1 MRKKTIKLAVI
12 VSASVW
18 LGVLGIPAATYASGV
33 QPAAEAILNTPEASD
48 SHDELTLKGKAQFD
62 GNYIKLNLSREGTLY
77 SGNFAG
83 ITLNAK
89 GKPYIAEGTIVDID
103 AKITQPGGIELMFPR
118 WSKDGDINKAVVVLP
133 IGWLNEEQK
142 AGLAAASEIS
152 VNVKLQGVQEPYVLK
167 LPFKQEGVVRN
178 IQPPAPKADSQ
189 FQIGTTRIAAGE
201 GSVRI
206 ELAVKGVP
214 EQAHHI
220 GYDIYDN
227 LGNELDMIARDSK
240 PYTRDTIKDTIFEDL
255 LYGAVRPDAEFL
267 IIRPYQA
274 VFEKGNQGLYKLD
287 AKGNV
292 IKNYYKQLEIKIPLK

>member
-1 MRKKTIKLAVI
+1 MRKKTMKLAVI
-12 VSASVW
+12 VSAAVC
-18 LGVLGIPAATYASGV
+18 LGALGMPAATYASGA
-33 QPAAEAILNTPEASD
+33 QPTAEAILNTPKASD
-48 SHDELTLKGKAQFD
+48 SHDGLTLKGKAQFD
-62 GNYIKLNLSREGTLY
+62 GNYIKLNLSREGNLY
-77 SGNFAG
+77 SGNIAG

-103 AKITQPGGIELMFPR
+103 AKITQPGGIELKSPR
-118 WSKDGDINKAVVVLP
+118 WSKDGDINKAVVILP
-133 IGWLNEEQK
+133 IGWLNEEQQ
-142 AGLAAASEIS
+142 ASLTAASEIS

-178 IQPPAPKADSQ
+178 IQPPAPKADSP
-189 FQIGTTRIAAGE
+189 FQIETTRIAAGE
-201 GSVRI
+201 SSVRI
-206 ELAVKGVP
+206 ALAVKGVP
-214 EQAHHI
+214 EQAHNI

-227 LGNELDMIARDSK
+227 LGNELDMIAMESDAYNK
-240 PYTRDTIKDTIFEDL
+240 DAIKGTIFQDL
-255 LYGAVRPDAEFL
+255 LYGAIGPDAEFL